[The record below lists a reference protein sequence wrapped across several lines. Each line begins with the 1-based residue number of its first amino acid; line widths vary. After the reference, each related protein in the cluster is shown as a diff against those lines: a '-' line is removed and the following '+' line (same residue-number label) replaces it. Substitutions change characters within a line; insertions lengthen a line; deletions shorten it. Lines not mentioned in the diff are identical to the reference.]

1 MCYSFRFVRTFST
14 ESDFVYTLLKL
25 AKNSKFLCAPLGN
38 VGGSLR
44 YSRVCAEVMSSGI
57 YLTVFQ
63 LCLPPYCLF
72 SDGVCACGGRNDLQ
86 IYKPLIVLISDGK
99 RLPPI

>member
-72 SDGVCACGGRNDLQ
+72 SDGVCVFNNLLKDN
-86 IYKPLIVLISDGK
+86 LIIHSAFLGEE
-99 RLPPI
+99 